1 MRVLPKIRRRSPD
14 ERTGTMTLFEH
25 LDELRQRIIV
35 SMVAVAGGAVVGWFL
50 YNPVVN
56 LLLDPYCNYWE
67 KLDPALR
74 TTDSCV
80 LFYMGPL
87 DAMVVKLKVVVFIGI
102 LVALPVLLW
111 QFWGFVVP
119 GLTSRERRMS
129 VPFVASSVV
138 LFALGA
144 AFAYWTLPKGL
155 NFLLGFAGS
164 NFVPILTGDRFITF
178 VVLVAFAFG
187 LSFEFP
193 IVLIFLEL
201 VGVLSSARLR
211 KWRRFSIL
219 GIAIFAAIITPS
231 SDPYTMLAL
240 GLPMYVFYEAA
251 IIIGRL
257 MKR

>member
-14 ERTGTMTLFEH
+14 ERTGTMTLFQH

-35 SMVAVAGGAVVGWFL
+35 SMVAIAVGAVVGWFL
-50 YNPVVN
+50 YNPVID
-56 LLLDPYCNYWE
+56 LLLNPYCDYYE
-67 KLDPALR
+67 TLDPALR
-74 TTDSCV
+74 TTDSCA
-80 LFYMGPL
+80 LFFVGPL
-87 DAMVVKLKVVVFIGI
+87 DAMVVKLKVVIFIGI
-102 LVALPVLLW
+102 MVALPVLLW

-119 GLTSRERRMS
+119 GLTARERRMS

-144 AFAYWTLPKGL
+144 AFAYWTLPRGL

-164 NFVPILTGDRFITF
+164 EFVPILTGDRFITF
-178 VVLVAFAFG
+178 VILVAFAFG

-201 VGVLSSARLR
+201 VGVLSSEKLR
-211 KWRRFSIL
+211 KWRRYSIL

-240 GLPMYVFYEAA
+240 ALPMYLFYEAA